1 MVYLGDV
8 ITANNI
14 PIENASLYWNQAL
27 SPTRARNTPWASVFG
42 NHDDAS
48 FEWPLEWFS
57 ATGIPPVNCY
67 VKISGELKT
76 VMVKLF
82 TVELH
87 TKDLFSY
94 NIFNTAEKKRNC
106 DTLINY
112 YGVPYSFHR

>member
-14 PIENASLYWNQAL
+14 PIENASSYWNQAL

-57 ATGIPPVNCY
+57 ASGIPPVNCS

-76 VMVKLF
+76 VMAKLF
-82 TVELH
+82 AAACIPVELH
-87 TKDLFSY
+87 TRKLF
-94 NIFNTAEKKRNC
+94 
-106 DTLINY
+106 
-112 YGVPYSFHR
+112 